1 VSTAVE
7 QIFLHTC
14 TIQRVTTTQNSLNEI
29 VETWA
34 DHIVDQRCRLVTI
47 TERVATPGASLQVL
61 EDYRMMLPP
70 YTDISRLDRISV
82 VTFEDDTTDGP
93 FNVEAVIPR
102 RDRHRQ
108 RLLALDLEKIV

>member
-1 VSTAVE
+1 MSTAVE
-7 QIFLHTC
+7 QIFLHVC
-14 TIQRVTTTQNSLNEI
+14 TIQRVTITQNSFNEQ

-47 TERVATPGASLQVL
+47 TERVATPGQSLQVL

-70 YTDISRLDRISV
+70 YTDITRLDRISV
-82 VTFEDDTTDGP
+82 VTFEDDTQDGP

-108 RLLALDLEKIV
+108 RLLALDLEKTV